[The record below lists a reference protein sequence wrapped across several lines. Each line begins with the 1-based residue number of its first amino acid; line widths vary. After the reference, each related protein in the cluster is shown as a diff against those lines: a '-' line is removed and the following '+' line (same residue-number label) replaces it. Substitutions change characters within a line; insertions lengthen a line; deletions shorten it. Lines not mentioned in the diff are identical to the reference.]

1 MKKLITLVVAG
12 CMVLGSLATA
22 AAVDVKVTGQWYFHY
37 GYYSNQTM
45 VEKKDSGTHADR
57 TVARQRIRTQIQ
69 FIADENL
76 SALLN
81 METNLDWGKRS
92 DSKGI
97 GIGGNMGGGS
107 GGGGGIDAD
116 QATFFIKRAHLD
128 WTLPNTQTKIR
139 MGMQGL
145 SMPTV
150 AFGNPVLNADVAG
163 VMVSSQFTPE
173 VGLTAFWI
181 RPYDEGWGTSDQ
193 TSGANSL
200 DEMDVFGFT
209 LPIKTDVVRVSPW
222 AALALIG
229 KDSGFYTGD
238 RRTRN
243 FLDHGNFKRN
253 PVNGDIDSDT
263 YAWWGGVA
271 FELPVIDP
279 FFVKID
285 AMMGGLDTGDSD
297 YDTFGYLIAANMGYK
312 FSFGSLSAIG
322 WYSSGDKDIDD
333 RGTMPIISD
342 DGGTF
347 APTQVGLAGGRNRNL
362 DSQLSTNGLGMW
374 GIGVKLADVSFVD
387 NLKHSVTALYM
398 GGTNEGDSTVSRR
411 NTRSGTSPLSG
422 AYYMSSDRLYEINL
436 QNSYKAAENLTLT
449 LDFAYLWL
457 DLGDHWDHKD
467 DTTGNFATMIGVE
480 YAF

>member
-1 MKKLITLVVAG
+1 M
-12 CMVLGSLATA
+12 
-22 AAVDVKVTGQWYFHY
+22 KVTGQWYFHY

-81 METNLDWGKRS
+81 LEANLDWGSR
-92 DSKGI
+92 DQDLNNSKGVVH
-97 GIGGNMGGGS
+97 GGA
-107 GGGGGIDAD
+107 GGGIDAD
-116 QATFFIKRAHLD
+116 QATFGIKRAHLD
-128 WTLPNTQTKIR
+128 WTIPNTQTKVR
-139 MGMQGL
+139 MGIQGVT
-145 SMPTV
+145 MPTV

-163 VMVSSQFTPE
+163 VLVSSQLTPE
-173 VGLTAFWI
+173 IGITGFWL
-181 RPYDEGWGTSDQ
+181 RPYDTTYG
-193 TSGANSL
+193 SGGQSNGNNSM

-222 AALALIG
+222 AMFALIG
-229 KDSGFYTGD
+229 KDSNFYNTDGD
-238 RRTRN
+238 RYGRN
-243 FLDHGNFKRN
+243 FSGSGNFKLN
-253 PVNGDIDSDT
+253 PYNSGNIDSTT

-285 AMMGGLDTGDSD
+285 AMMGGLETGDSD

-312 FSFGSLSAIG
+312 FSFGSLAAIG
-322 WYSSGDKDIDD
+322 WYASGDDNIDD

-347 APTQVGLAGGRNRNL
+347 NPTQVGLAGGRNRNL
-362 DSQLSTNGLGMW
+362 DSLMSTNGLGMW
-374 GIGVKLADVSFVD
+374 GIGVKLADVSFVE
-387 NLKHSVTALYM
+387 NLKHSVTAMYM
-398 GGTNEGDSTVSRR
+398 GGTNKGDSTVTRR
-411 NTRSGTSPLSG
+411 NAHSGPLSG

-436 QNSYKAAENLTLT
+436 QNAYKAAENLTLT

-457 DLGDHWDHKD
+457 DLGDHWDNKD